1 MCRCCQSCWEDIY
14 WNCIEE
20 KYCYDENI
28 ANYNPEEDD
37 EGDNVHNTDQVDGV
51 KVSQKILSN
60 TLAVPTPITTQPTLS
75 DEDFR
80 REIQTNVP
88 MLASEI
94 LAVFENSQIFQE
106 HPKLMRVSTQKFGPQ
121 NAQIHRQSS
130 RKKFSDT
137 DEEKL
142 IKRLEVSD
150 SEDDRPIEIKPCPST
165 ESMTQNP
172 PIKSDEELVL
182 RPTSRMHHLE
192 LPLKSIHQK
201 KTLRNVQSVPY
212 LTTLVPNEN
221 KIFSI
226 SHAESMSRISMT
238 PEVPSISFSNLP
250 KNYEDTPTV
259 EKFKAS
265 TSLYSIQTANE
276 AKATK
281 HIDFSMPRYYRK
293 AKLVA
298 TASMENFENI
308 PSITESMNRNQFE
321 KSKRLQVARLQ
332 LPPLH
337 IRQKKD
343 DSKNIL

>member
-1 MCRCCQSCWEDIY
+1 MNR
-14 WNCIEE
+14 
-20 KYCYDENI
+20 
-28 ANYNPEEDD
+28 
-37 EGDNVHNTDQVDGV
+37 
-51 KVSQKILSN
+51 
-60 TLAVPTPITTQPTLS
+60 LAVPTPITTQPTS
-75 DEDFR
+75 TDDEFR

-106 HPKLMRVSTQKFGPQ
+106 HPKLMRVSTKNYGPPS
-121 NAQIHRQSS
+121 AGIHRQTS

-142 IKRLEVSD
+142 IKRLEEPQETEVLPTKD
-150 SEDDRPIEIKPCPST
+150 SNPPAHSTDDEDDEDCGI
-165 ESMTQNP
+165 
-172 PIKSDEELVL
+172 VL
-182 RPTSRMHHLE
+182 RPTLRMQHLDV
-192 LPLKSIHQK
+192 PLKTIHQRK
-201 KTLRNVQSVPY
+201 PLRNVQSVPY
-212 LTTLVPNEN
+212 LTSLVPNDN

-259 EKFKAS
+259 ERFKAS
-265 TSLYSIQTANE
+265 TSLYSIQAANE

-281 HIDFSMPRYYRK
+281 INEFSMPRYYRK
-293 AKLVA
+293 SKLVA
-298 TASMENFENI
+298 TASVENFDNI
-308 PSITESMNRNQFE
+308 PTLAADLQTAQRQHFE

-337 IRQKKD
+337 IKQKKD
-343 DSKNIL
+343 DSKNIQ

>member
-1 MCRCCQSCWEDIY
+1 MSLLSEVRKKREKLQKNILKKFIKSTFSCWEDIY

-37 EGDNVHNTDQVDGV
+37 EGDNVHNADQVDGV

-75 DEDFR
+75 DDDFR

-142 IKRLEVSD
+142 IKRLEG
-150 SEDDRPIEIKPCPST
+150 KP
-165 ESMTQNP
+165 Q
-172 PIKSDEELVL
+172 I
-182 RPTSRMHHLE
+182 
-192 LPLKSIHQK
+192 I
-201 KTLRNVQSVPY
+201 
-212 LTTLVPNEN
+212 
-221 KIFSI
+221 
-226 SHAESMSRISMT
+226 
-238 PEVPSISFSNLP
+238 
-250 KNYEDTPTV
+250 
-259 EKFKAS
+259 
-265 TSLYSIQTANE
+265 
-276 AKATK
+276 
-281 HIDFSMPRYYRK
+281 
-293 AKLVA
+293 
-298 TASMENFENI
+298 
-308 PSITESMNRNQFE
+308 
-321 KSKRLQVARLQ
+321 
-332 LPPLH
+332 
-337 IRQKKD
+337 
-343 DSKNIL
+343 